1 VFCGFNP
8 KIFLWVNV
16 ILNVLVFYINE
27 LVFIVI
33 RLVNINWGLV
43 FNVIG
48 KYLGS
53 DFNV

>member
-1 VFCGFNP
+1 
-8 KIFLWVNV
+8 
-16 ILNVLVFYINE
+16 
-27 LVFIVI
+27 VI